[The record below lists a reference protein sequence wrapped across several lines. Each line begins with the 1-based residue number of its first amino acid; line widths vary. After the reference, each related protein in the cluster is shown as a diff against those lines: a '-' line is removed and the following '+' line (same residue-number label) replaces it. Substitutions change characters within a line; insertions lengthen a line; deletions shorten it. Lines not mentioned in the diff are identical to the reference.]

1 MVAALSRR
9 VDDVSVRAR
18 VFVNGRIEAG
28 EEVSDGLMG
37 ERMKYIY
44 MGAISHDSRPVAFP
58 KQISNSDQRA
68 LGGRVCVLWGPLSL
82 KDGLQGREKGV
93 ASLVCTH

>member
-1 MVAALSRR
+1 M
-9 VDDVSVRAR
+9 SVRAK
-18 VFVNGRIEAG
+18 VFGNGRIEAG
-28 EEVSDGLMG
+28 EEAIRGSLGGTD
-37 ERMKYIY
+37 EIY

-68 LGGRVCVLWGPLSL
+68 LGGARLRVVGTAAVERRA
-82 KDGLQGREKGV
+82 QEREKGV